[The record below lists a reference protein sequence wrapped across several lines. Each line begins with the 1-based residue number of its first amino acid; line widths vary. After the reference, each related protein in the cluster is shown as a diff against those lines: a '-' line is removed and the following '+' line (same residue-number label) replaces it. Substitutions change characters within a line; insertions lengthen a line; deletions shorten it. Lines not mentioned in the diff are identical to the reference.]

1 MRSKFVYLNP
11 KDIEL
16 LLRARNR
23 GVILESSLEKLY
35 LPSLNHLKSHGLAI
49 DDSGTGV
56 YRLSEAGHERAR
68 DTVKYISKKIL
79 WDEIISGAADS
90 ILKDFK
96 K

>member
-11 KDIEL
+11 KDVEL

-35 LPSLNHLKSHGLAI
+35 VSSLDHLRQHGLI
-49 DDSGTGV
+49 MDDSGKGV
-56 YRLSEAGHERAR
+56 YRLSEEGHERAR
-68 DTVKYISKKIL
+68 NTVKYISKRIL
-79 WDEIISGAADS
+79 WDEIISGAAEN
-90 ILKDFK
+90 ILKERK